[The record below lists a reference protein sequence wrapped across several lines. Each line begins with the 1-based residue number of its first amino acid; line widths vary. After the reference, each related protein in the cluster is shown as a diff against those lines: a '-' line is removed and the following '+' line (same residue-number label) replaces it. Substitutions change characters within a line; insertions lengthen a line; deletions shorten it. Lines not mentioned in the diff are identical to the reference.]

1 MTDIS
6 KCMLVNEH
14 GVECWFYKQDDIP
27 LKSYAK
33 QLNQLF
39 PAGTYT
45 GVMLTAC
52 PEKQIPM
59 FVHQCLNRVSEKQK
73 DIYIVCDST
82 ALPPWT
88 VEKMFL
94 IAEFYGYQSI
104 LYSDAGLEYD
114 VNTYRHESSVDV
126 AFIPS
131 ASWFKACNW
140 PIFSV
145 SNFTEKKSLVGDQ
158 YKIVESSEAVEKLSE
173 ACLTV
178 CYEHSDR
185 MMIGRSFSGALCSNS
200 IPVIFGQMGMYKYI
214 ADVIK
219 IDLFKD
225 LIDYK
230 KFDQIKD
237 DTMRKNRLIGIVKKL
252 LESDIDL
259 IQYCNDNKERF
270 VKNSMAMNNFAF
282 KLDQERNR
290 FIKSNFQ
297 SGSKTVEY
305 MY

>member
-1 MTDIS
+1 
-6 KCMLVNEH
+6 
-14 GVECWFYKQDDIP
+14 
-27 LKSYAK
+27 
-33 QLNQLF
+33 
-39 PAGTYT
+39 
-45 GVMLTAC
+45 
-52 PEKQIPM
+52 
-59 FVHQCLNRVSEKQK
+59 
-73 DIYIVCDST
+73 
-82 ALPPWT
+82 
-88 VEKMFL
+88 
-94 IAEFYGYQSI
+94 
-104 LYSDAGLEYD
+104 
-114 VNTYRHESSVDV
+114 
-126 AFIPS
+126 
-131 ASWFKACNW
+131 
-140 PIFSV
+140 
-145 SNFTEKKSLVGDQ
+145 
-158 YKIVESSEAVEKLSE
+158 
-173 ACLTV
+173 
-178 CYEHSDR
+178 